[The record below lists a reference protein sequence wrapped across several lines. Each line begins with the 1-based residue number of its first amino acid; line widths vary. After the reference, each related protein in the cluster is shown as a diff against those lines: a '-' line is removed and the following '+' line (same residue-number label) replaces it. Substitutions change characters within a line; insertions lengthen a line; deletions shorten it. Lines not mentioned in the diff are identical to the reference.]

1 MTIMTRRELIQETK
15 RRYLQA
21 NKKEKTKILDEFC
34 ANTKFHR
41 KYAIRIFKAEYD
53 CNRVEKR
60 GRKKRKK
67 IYSDEFILLCIKI
80 WEVLDY
86 PCGAR
91 LHPSLISMAKVL
103 ERHNELRGFNLTPE
117 VWRQLDCISTTTLD
131 RRLKRE
137 REIRHLKRNRGTTK
151 HGSLLKSSVPI
162 RITDWDTNELGF
174 MEMDTVAHNG
184 GDPSGEHIYSLDL
197 VEISTGWSEQV
208 AVLGRGERG
217 IVRAIDGIKK
227 TVPFGIK
234 GFDSDSGSEFVNWHF
249 VRYCKKHGHG
259 FTRSRPAMKNDNA
272 YVEEKNDTHIRRWL
286 GYRRYE
292 TREQLKLINNLYR
305 QELRLF
311 NNFFRPVMKI
321 KEKIKIN
328 NSVCKKKYDRAKTPC
343 QRLLDSGKITKEKQ
357 KELNKIYLSLN
368 PVQLKKKIDAKIKQI
383 LNS

>member
-1 MTIMTRRELIQETK
+1 MTTMTRRELVRETK
-15 RRYLQA
+15 RRYLKA

-41 KYAIRIFKAEYD
+41 KHAVRIFRTDYD
-53 CNRVEKR
+53 YNRVEKR
-60 GRKKRKK
+60 GHKKRKK

-80 WEVLDY
+80 WETLDY
-86 PCGAR
+86 PCGVR
-91 LHPSLISMAKVL
+91 LQPSLVPMAKVL
-103 ERHNELRGFNLTPE
+103 KRHNELRGFNLTSE
-117 VWRQLDCISTTTLD
+117 LWKQLDCISATTLD

-137 REIRHLKRNRGTTK
+137 REVRHLKRNRGTTK

-162 RITDWDTNELGF
+162 RITDWDRDELGF

-197 VEISTGWSEQV
+197 VEISTGWSEQI
-208 AVLGRGERG
+208 AVLGRGETG
-217 IVRAIDGIKK
+217 MVRAIDEVKK
-227 TVPFGIK
+227 ELPFEVL
-234 GFDSDSGSEFVNWHF
+234 GFDSDTGSEFVNWHF
-249 VRYCKKHGHG
+249 VRYCQKNKHY

-321 KEKIKIN
+321 KEKIKVN
-328 NSVCKKKYDRAKTPC
+328 NSICKKKYDQAKTPY
-343 QRLLDSGKITKEKQ
+343 QRLLDSGKISKEKQ

-368 PVQLKKKIDAKIKQI
+368 PVQLKKRIDKKIKQI